1 MNSEGRPSRKDL
13 TILVAHSDDPTDQ
26 LFVFFPDDPKVTIK
40 TVKIYCQ
47 RMQEESINRAIIV
60 IQTNMTPSAKQALED
75 MAPKY
80 ILERFMEQELMIN
93 ITEHEL
99 VPKHAVLTDVEK
111 KELLLRYK
119 LKDTQLPR
127 IQKSDPVARYF
138 GLARGQVFKIIRRS
152 ETAGRYVTYRM
163 VT

>member
-60 IQTNMTPSAKQALED
+60 IQTNMTPSGTKSVDNYSENVY
-75 MAPKY
+75 MAGNEFLRCFRLILHPKS
-80 ILERFMEQELMIN
+80 IS
-93 ITEHEL
+93 
-99 VPKHAVLTDVEK
+99 
-111 KELLLRYK
+111 K
-119 LKDTQLPR
+119 L
-127 IQKSDPVARYF
+127 IQIEF
-138 GLARGQVFKIIRRS
+138 
-152 ETAGRYVTYRM
+152 
-163 VT
+163 